1 MLRFYALLFCF
12 FLKNFA
18 NTEKN
23 INFAEKNIMLNFISE
38 KKLCELRKI
47 LEKHK
52 VKRAYLF
59 GSILTEHFNEN
70 SDIDFLISFQDG
82 LEPLY
87 NGELWWSLYD
97 ELRLMFN
104 REIDIITERTLK
116 NPYFIKELNETKQ
129 LIYGESN

>member
-1 MLRFYALLFCF
+1 VLRFYALLFCF